1 MNGWIDLSARG
12 RIKVTGE
19 DRKRLIHAMTTNHV
33 QQLEPGQFCYAFF
46 LTAQGRIL
54 ADCTVLC
61 AADHLLIDLEPEV
74 REKILAHLDKYII
87 ADDAY
92 VEDVTAATAEIAVVG
107 DGAQPAAAP
116 SFRLR
121 GVAHWVMPLD
131 EKQAFIES
139 LGDLRQLSGEEF
151 RRWRL
156 ERGIPRYG
164 EDFSESTLV
173 QETQLMEGVHFSKG
187 CYLGQEIVERVRS
200 RGLIHK
206 VLVPV
211 RVEAREA
218 LPAGARLLAN
228 GKEAGKITSSVY
240 SEALGAVTG
249 LAYVRNEF
257 AKPGTALTSEAGGAA
272 AQVVEKG

>member
-1 MNGWIDLSARG
+1 MNGWIDQSARG

-19 DRKRLIHAMTTNHV
+19 DRKRLIHAMTTNHI

-54 ADCTVLC
+54 ADCAVLC
-61 AADHLLIDLEPEV
+61 AADHLMIDLEPEV

-92 VEDVTAATAEIAVVG
+92 VEDVTAATAEIAIVG
-107 DGAQPAAAP
+107 DAAPPAPP
-116 SFRLR
+116 SFRLH
-121 GVAHWVMPLD
+121 GTAHWMMPVE
-131 EKQAFIES
+131 EKQTFIDA

-151 RRWRL
+151 RRWQL
-156 ERGIPRYG
+156 EHGIPRYG

-200 RGLIHK
+200 RGLVHK
-206 VLVPV
+206 LLAPV
-211 RVEAREA
+211 RVDAREA
-218 LPAGARLLAN
+218 LPAGTRLLC
-228 GKEAGKITSSVY
+228 GEQMAGRITSSVY
-240 SEALGAVTG
+240 SPALGAVAG
-249 LAYVRNEF
+249 LAYVKNEF

-272 AQVVEKG
+272 VQVVEKG